1 MNIAQTETV
10 SKTSTDPYLPAFSV
24 VTSLFFIFGFITCLN
39 DILIP
44 HLKSLFSLNY
54 AQAALIQ
61 FCFFSAYFFASIP
74 AGKLV
79 SRFGYKNGTVIGLLI
94 TACGCF
100 LFYPA
105 ATSSSYPLFLSG
117 LFILACGITL
127 IQVAV
132 NPYVAILGPSH
143 LSSSRLALAQAFNS
157 LGTTLAPIFGSILI
171 LSSQVTDASS
181 VIGPYISLATTLVGL
196 AIIMG
201 LFNLPKFKTEE
212 DTTDAKKFS
221 VFSYRHLVLGAV
233 GIFCY
238 VGAEVA
244 IGSYLVNFIGLKEIA
259 GLSASDAAHYV
270 SIYWGLAMVGR
281 FIGSYLMRSVAP
293 NRLLVFNSIGSVLL
307 IAVAMTTKGS
317 LAMYAILCVGLLNS
331 IMFPT
336 IFTLAIKDLGPYTAK
351 GSGLL
356 CMAIVGGAIIPLLQG
371 LMADSMGL
379 QPSYILPL
387 ICYLFIVYY
396 GWKGYSKSL
405 I

>member
-1 MNIAQTETV
+1 MITTQ
-10 SKTSTDPYLPAFSV
+10 TSTQPVSDKAKNPYLPAFSV

-44 HLKSLFSLNY
+44 HLKSLFQLNY

-74 AGKLV
+74 AGKVV
-79 SRFGYKNGTVIGLLI
+79 SKFGYKNGTVVGLLV
-94 TACGCF
+94 TAVGCF
-100 LFYPA
+100 IFYPA
-105 ATSSSYPLFLSG
+105 ATSASYNLFLCG

-157 LGTTLAPIFGSILI
+157 LGTTIAPIFGSLLI
-171 LSSQVTDASS
+171 LGKVADASS
-181 VIGPYISLATTLVGL
+181 VIKPYMGLAVTLVLL
-196 AIIMG
+196 AIVMG

-212 DTTDAKKFS
+212 ESSDSKFNFLS
-221 VFSYRHLVLGAV
+221 QKHLALGAF

-244 IGSYLVNFIGLKEIA
+244 IGSYLVNFIGLKEIS
-259 GLSASDAAHYV
+259 GLSASEAAHYV
-270 SIYWGLAMVGR
+270 SIYWGMAMVGR
-281 FIGSYLMRSVAP
+281 FIGSFIMRKISP
-293 NRLLVFNSIGSVLL
+293 NKVLAFNALGSVFLVA
-307 IAVAMTTKGS
+307 IAMTMKGIP
-317 LAMYAILCVGLLNS
+317 AMYAILCVGLLNS

-336 IFTLAIKDLGPYTAK
+336 IFTLAIDGLGPHTAK
-351 GSGLL
+351 GSGIL

-371 LMADSMGL
+371 LLADNIGL
-379 QPSYILPL
+379 QPSYILPMV
-387 ICYLFIVYY
+387 CYLFIVFY
-396 GWKGYSKSL
+396 GWKGFSL
-405 I
+405 DQR